1 MSSDQEPSAIRVLL
15 SENQRLKQKVFE
27 LEEKARTSSPVTTTS
42 TGNTSVL
49 KLIEHKDFQLQQYS
63 ARLEE
68 KKEQLEEATKEL
80 ERRKSELNLWISAVR
95 LCQELFEN
103 DASALIGVSRDGR
116 ILLFNHTA
124 PQVLGEKFKDS
135 LHQPI
140 ETVDFRAFDPETPR
154 KIKEAILSG
163 KQVDSSIVV
172 RDRRIL
178 TTIQPVGR
186 GSESRGALVRI
197 QSLSA
202 K

>member
-1 MSSDQEPSAIRVLL
+1 MSSDQEQTAVRQLL
-15 SENQRLKQKVFE
+15 SENQRLKQRVFE
-27 LEEKARTSSPVTTTS
+27 LEEKARTSAPAATS
-42 TGNTSVL
+42 SGQTSVL

-80 ERRKSELNLWISAVR
+80 EKRKVELNLWISAVR

-103 DASALIGVSRDGR
+103 DASALIGVSREGR
-116 ILLFNHTA
+116 ILLYNQTA
-124 PQVLGEKFKDS
+124 PQILGEKFKEA

-154 KIKEAILSG
+154 RLKDAIATG
-163 KQVDSSIVV
+163 KPVDSSIVV

-178 TTIQPVGR
+178 TTNQPVGR
-186 GSESRGALVRI
+186 GADSRGALIRI